1 MISQVTGTVVAKS
14 LDRVDVMTV
23 GGIAYELSI
32 PLQLVESLPV
42 VGGTVTLHT
51 HLVVREDG
59 WQLFGFGTSSDRTI
73 FRAVLGATGVGPALA
88 LALLSTLSAERL
100 VRAIRER
107 DVVTL
112 QTVPRVGRKKAEQ
125 MILDLA
131 DKMPD
136 VDVPSAAVRSSASE
150 DATRG
155 LMALGYARPDADRAV
170 RAALD
175 NGATTGA
182 AAPELIRAALKHLQ
196 R

>member
-1 MISQVTGTVVAKS
+1 MISMVVGTVVAKS
-14 LDRVDVMTV
+14 LDRVEVMTA
-23 GGIAYELSI
+23 GGIAYEVAI
-32 PLQLVESLPV
+32 PLQLVESLPA
-42 VGGTVTLHT
+42 VGGNVTLHT
-51 HLVVREDG
+51 HLVVKEDG
-59 WQLFGFGTSSDRTI
+59 WQLFGFGTASDRTI

-136 VDVPSAAVRSSASE
+136 VGAPSAAARASASE
-150 DATRG
+150 DAIRG
-155 LMALGYARPDADRAV
+155 LMSLGYARPDADRAV

-175 NGATTGA
+175 NGASPGA